1 MTYNMRFENDII
13 FVFDKNIINEL
24 EQCIENATPN
34 EACGL
39 IFGEIQEIN
48 INGDFKYRY
57 FSNGFQCVESSNKS
71 PVAFLLDND
80 DMLIKL
86 SATISK
92 NNNLKLLAIFHSH
105 PTGANPSRV
114 DKKCMKSYHNCGVK
128 KFKHLIWIIMD
139 SRSKEINGFIYLKNK
154 LLQIAINFVKD

>member
-1 MTYNMRFENDII
+1 MKYNMRFEKDII
-13 FVFDKNIINEL
+13 FFIDKIIINEL
-24 EQCIENATPN
+24 EQCIEKATPN

-48 INGDFKYRY
+48 NDGDYKYKY
-57 FSNGFQCVESSNKS
+57 YSKDFQCIGSSNKS

-80 DMLIKL
+80 DMLTKL
-86 SATISK
+86 STSISK
-92 NNNLKLLAIFHSH
+92 NNNLELIAIFHSH
-105 PTGANPSRV
+105 PAGASPSGV
-114 DKKCMKSYHNCGVK
+114 DKKCMKSYHNCGIK
-128 KFKHLIWIIMD
+128 KFQHLIWIIMD

>member
-1 MTYNMRFENDII
+1 MKFEKDVVFYIND
-13 FVFDKNIINEL
+13 NIVEKIDN
-24 EQCIENATPN
+24 CIKLASPN
-34 EACGL
+34 EASGYVL
-39 IFGEIQEIN
+39 GIIQEIN
-48 INGDFKYRY
+48 NNGDFKYKY
-57 FSNGFQCVESSNKS
+57 YSKDFQCIDSSNKS

-86 SATISK
+86 STTISK
-92 NNNLKLLAIFHSH
+92 NNNLKLIAIFHSH
-105 PTGANPSRV
+105 PAGANPSGV
-114 DKKCMKSYHNCGVK
+114 DKKCMKSYHNCGIK